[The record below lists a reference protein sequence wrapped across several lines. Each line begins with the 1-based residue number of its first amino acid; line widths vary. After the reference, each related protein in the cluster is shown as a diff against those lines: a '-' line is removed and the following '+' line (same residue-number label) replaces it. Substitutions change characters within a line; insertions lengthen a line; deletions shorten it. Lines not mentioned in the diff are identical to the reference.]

1 MKDITASVY
10 FTVLNVTKANI
21 RRSQKI
27 QLKYAM
33 HCIRYSF
40 AGHGSSN
47 PPHFQKKSIDVADL
61 PRYNLVNYQ
70 NFDFSDWLQILG
82 LENDHRVLYVFD
94 RGGLFDAVRESGYFS
109 VIIKSHPDYSAQNGC
124 VFLPLVGLKEQLKV
138 FLLQENSYQMN
149 DREHRFVQQLIH
161 CMKDI
166 SANKSPKT

>member
-1 MKDITASVY
+1 MQCIAS
-10 FTVLNVTKANI
+10 NI
-21 RRSQKI
+21 PLQVMVPQTHPISR
-27 QLKYAM
+27 
-33 HCIRYSF
+33 
-40 AGHGSSN
+40 
-47 PPHFQKKSIDVADL
+47 KKSIDIADL

-82 LENDHRVLYVFD
+82 LENDNRVLYVFD

-124 VFLPLVGLKEQLKV
+124 VFLPLVGLKEKLKV

-149 DREHRFVQQLIH
+149 EREHRFVQQLIH